1 MTWASAQSYCRQ
13 KHIDL
18 ATIDSMNDVNKL
30 INTVDPGYIGSV
42 WTGLKRATVS
52 RWVWSMGEDTL
63 SQYKAWNTGEPY
75 ESVGNVLITTPKN
88 WRDAQSYCRQYHT
101 DLATIHN
108 SVEQNQVYTL
118 VGSGPWAW
126 IGLFLDSWQWSDLRS
141 FYFRYWA
148 AGQPTTGDCVAMSTT
163 DSGKWA
169 TYSCVQSRPFI
180 CYDVYQKQVIR
191 LNLSCRGKCDMND
204 PSLQAVILNKIGTKL
219 KSIGLDNYIRIN
231 WGKI

>member
-1 MTWASAQSYCRQ
+1 LNES
-13 KHIDL
+13 
-18 ATIDSMNDVNKL
+18 
-30 INTVDPGYIGSV
+30 IG
-42 WTGLKRATVS
+42 
-52 RWVWSMGEDTL
+52 
-63 SQYKAWNTGEPY
+63 NI
-75 ESVGNVLITTPKN
+75 LITTGKN

-108 SVEQNQVYTL
+108 SVEQKQVYSL
-118 VGSGPWAW
+118 FPSGWWAW
-126 IGLFLDSWQWSDLRS
+126 LGLVADSWQWSDLRK

-169 TYSCVQSRPFI
+169 SYSCDQSLPFI
-180 CYDVYQKQVIR
+180 CYDAFQKQVIR

-219 KSIGLDNYIRIN
+219 KSIGLANYIRIN
-231 WGKI
+231 WGKR